1 MVKVRLTYVRDSEEE
16 QAIIDKLNECFN
28 VVNISKVYPGRR
40 TSKYDNVYIDV
51 EINNAEN

>member
-28 VVNISKVYPGRR
+28 IVNI
-40 TSKYDNVYIDV
+40 
-51 EINNAEN
+51 